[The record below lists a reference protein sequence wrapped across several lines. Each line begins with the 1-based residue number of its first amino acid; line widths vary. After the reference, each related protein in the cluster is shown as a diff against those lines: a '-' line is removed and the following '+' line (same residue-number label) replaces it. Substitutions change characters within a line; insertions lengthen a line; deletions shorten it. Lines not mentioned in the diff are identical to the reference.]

1 MGFRLKCADVDV
13 ADSKCLS
20 WPGSSPGGGRCL
32 WRGELTWHML
42 LLAGGPCALEAP
54 VPSLPEGAPCLCWDA
69 SLFLPTATLAL
80 GRCFRVLR
88 QAC

>member
-69 SLFLPTATLAL
+69 SLFPPTATLAL